1 MGIRSLWKDAVQQK
15 NGEIVVAL
23 LEDSATV
30 KRFFK
35 EEGYY
40 KLQPENDAMEPIITD
55 EVEILGKVFGV
66 FRLFH

>member
-1 MGIRSLWKDAVQQK
+1 MERCSTAK